1 MYSLFVIMKDKTF
14 KERENIKIMFVDQVK
29 IYVKAGNGGDG
40 MVAFRRE
47 KFVPN
52 GGPAGGDGGKGA
64 DVVFVVD
71 EGLRTLVDFRFK
83 RIFKAEHGE
92 HGMSKSMHGRG
103 AEDLVV
109 KVPQGTIVKDIDTGE
124 IIADLVAHGQRA
136 VIAKAGRGGRGN
148 KRFATPANPA
158 PELSENG
165 EPGQERNVQL
175 ELKVLADVGLVGF
188 PSVGKS
194 TLLSVVSAA
203 RPKIAAYHFTTIVPN
218 LGMVD
223 AGDGRSF
230 VMADLPG
237 LIEGAS
243 QGVGLGHQF
252 LRHIERTR
260 VIVHVID
267 MSGSEGR
274 VPYEDYMAINNELE
288 QYNLRLM
295 ERPQIIV
302 ANKMDMPDA
311 EENLNEFKT
320 KIAED
325 IPVFPISAVTKTG
338 LRELLLAIADKLETT
353 PEFPLNEI
361 LEQEDEDTV
370 LYKYVAEE
378 PDFEISREP
387 DGTFVLS
394 GAKIERLFTMTNFE
408 RDASISRFAR
418 QLRAMGV
425 DEALRKR
432 GAKDGEIVRLL
443 DYEFEFMD

>member
-1 MYSLFVIMKDKTF
+1 MKDKTF

-432 GAKDGEIVRLL
+432 GAIDGDIVRLL